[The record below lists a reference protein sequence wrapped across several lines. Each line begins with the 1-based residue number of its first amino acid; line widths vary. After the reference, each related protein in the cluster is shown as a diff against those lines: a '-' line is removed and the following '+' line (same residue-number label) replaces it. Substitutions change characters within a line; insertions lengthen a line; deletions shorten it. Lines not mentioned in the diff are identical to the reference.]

1 MELEN
6 VLIWL
11 QKFSCLILFRKNE
24 KNNLSSPPN
33 KNLNTPEANQNSI
46 ILINLPLITM
56 KIQPLGERVL
66 VKPVKAEERT
76 KAGIYIPEEARENK
90 KEAIVEEI
98 GSLKEATLKKG
109 DRIMYGGY
117 SSDEFEVD
125 GEKFLIIEYKDV
137 IARIE

>member
-1 MELEN
+1 
-6 VLIWL
+6 
-11 QKFSCLILFRKNE
+11 
-24 KNNLSSPPN
+24 
-33 KNLNTPEANQNSI
+33 
-46 ILINLPLITM
+46 M

-109 DRIMYGGY
+109 DRIMYGGD

>member
-1 MELEN
+1 
-6 VLIWL
+6 
-11 QKFSCLILFRKNE
+11 
-24 KNNLSSPPN
+24 
-33 KNLNTPEANQNSI
+33 
-46 ILINLPLITM
+46 M